1 MYGLFTIQSWDT
13 IKKLPHNKNS
23 KTFCYLLAYPGL
35 ISNILVVEIFPYKN
49 KCFLPSKYMT
59 LLTDYVQG
67 FLERKV
73 ISKICRY
80 NKIKNDFNALR
91 FLDQLW
97 KTILIVP
104 QLWSY
109 SNYFPDENVTLMSTW
124 TIYNIITLGDIKNKN
139 NYDGNDNFND
149 NFYSKLTANYD
160 INNATIV

>member
-1 MYGLFTIQSWDT
+1 MILMHWGFWIDCG
-13 IKKLPHNKNS
+13 KP
-23 KTFCYLLAYPGL
+23 FL
-35 ISNILVVEIFPYKN
+35 II
-49 KCFLPSKYMT
+49 
-59 LLTDYVQG
+59 
-67 FLERKV
+67 
-73 ISKICRY
+73 
-80 NKIKNDFNALR
+80 
-91 FLDQLW
+91 
-97 KTILIVP
+97 P